1 MIVVSNTSPITN
13 LAAVGQLNLLQQL
26 YGTIIIPQAVYQE
39 LTSAGDTIPGA
50 TEVQTFNWI
59 QVQQVTNRTL
69 VNSLLN
75 QLHQGES
82 EAIALAIEL
91 QADWLLIDEE
101 LGRKVAA
108 NNQLKFIGI
117 LGVLIEAKQRG
128 LIPSVK
134 SVLDNLI
141 NQAEFWVTEAL
152 YNRILQMAGE

>member
-1 MIVVSNTSPITN
+1 
-13 LAAVGQLNLLQQL
+13 LLQEL

-59 QVQQVTNRTL
+59 QVQQATNRTL

-108 NNQLKFIGI
+108 NNQLKFTGI
-117 LGVLIEAKQRG
+117 LGILIEAKQRG

-141 NQAEFWVTEAL
+141 NQAEFWVNEAL
-152 YNRILQMAGE
+152 YNRVLQMAGE

>member
-152 YNRILQMAGE
+152 YNRVLQMAGE

>member
-1 MIVVSNTSPITN
+1 MIAVSNTSPITN

-50 TEVQTFNWI
+50 IEVQTFNWI

-69 VNSLLN
+69 VESLLN

-91 QADWLLIDEE
+91 QADRLLIDEE

-108 NNQLKFIGI
+108 DNKLKFTGI

-128 LIPSVK
+128 LISSVK

-152 YNRILQMAGE
+152 YNRVLQMAGE

>member
-26 YGTIIIPQAVYQE
+26 YSNIIIPQAVYQE
-39 LTSAGDTIPGA
+39 LTSGGDTIPGA
-50 TEVQTFNWI
+50 IEVQTFNWI
-59 QVQQVTNRTL
+59 QVQQVTNQTL
-69 VNSLLN
+69 VESLLN

-108 NNQLKFIGI
+108 DNGIKFTGI
-117 LGVLIEAKQRG
+117 LGVLIEAKQIG

-141 NQAEFWVTEAL
+141 SQAEFWVTPSL
-152 YNRILQMAGE
+152 YNRVLQMAGE